1 MVEPSNTDGKVT
13 LAVLGTKLDY
23 LIVQVKKV
31 EDCVTTNKD
40 RLDKVEGAVRILKW
54 VGGTIGLISSA
65 LLIAWLKALLGF

>member
-40 RLDKVEGAVRILKW
+40 RLDKVEDTIRILKW
-54 VGGTIGLISSA
+54 VGGTIGLVSSA
-65 LLIAWLKALLGF
+65 LLIGWLKALLGF

>member
-1 MVEPSNTDGKVT
+1 VTDSPNGKIT
-13 LAVLGTKLDY
+13 LAVLGYKLDY

-40 RLDKVEGAVRILKW
+40 RLDKVEDTIRILKW

-65 LLIAWLKALLGF
+65 LLIGWLKALLGF